1 MDGALRVCG
10 ETGEEGKN
18 LVIGHYKI
26 MEDMCKETVIL
37 LYVFFYNKKLYVEKR
52 DHPSSLF
59 YLPIN
64 IFTVMSD
71 VVRSKLL
78 SGISVCQKNFF

>member
-1 MDGALRVCG
+1 
-10 ETGEEGKN
+10 
-18 LVIGHYKI
+18 

-37 LYVFFYNKKLYVEKR
+37 LYVFFWTIKKLYVEKR

-64 IFTVMSD
+64 I
-71 VVRSKLL
+71 L
-78 SGISVCQKNFF
+78 Q

>member
-1 MDGALRVCG
+1 MAGGFVSVDGALRVCG

-37 LYVFFYNKKLYVEKR
+37 LYVFFWTIKKLYVEKR

-64 IFTVMSD
+64 I
-71 VVRSKLL
+71 L
-78 SGISVCQKNFF
+78 Q